1 MEKINLLTV
10 AYNSND
16 YERLSNELEKRCDK
30 FIKEKLNNNCKN
42 YTKEEL
48 IEFCD
53 DLISENLK
61 LKSVINS
68 NLDYYDTKLNERI
81 NIINDLI
88 NENKKLKEDK
98 FFNKFFIY
106 RLYVKISSFFNK
118 TISKNEDFGY

>member
-1 MEKINLLTV
+1 MEKSNKIVVYSDNNNKNLWI
-10 AYNSND
+10 
-16 YERLSNELEKRCDK
+16 ELEKRCNK
-30 FIKEKLNNNCKN
+30 FLKEKYNNNCEN

-48 IEFCD
+48 INLCR

-61 LKSVINS
+61 LKSTMDS

-81 NIINDLI
+81 NIINSLI
-88 NENKKLKEDK
+88 DENRKLKEDK

-118 TISKNEDFGY
+118 TISKNETFGY